1 MNDWSV
7 SAMGRRNQVWRDV
20 LGSAVS
26 VGTERAQDG
35 ERHGT
40 LSGVHLANNPQAVPT
55 TEWRT
60 MGSRKA
66 VSTLT
71 SGAPQSVIV
80 MCHAAASRTRERPRA
95 RRAASDRLGSV
106 VCCHERPPS
115 AEVAEPRK

>member
-7 SAMGRRNQVWRDV
+7 RAMGRRNQVWRDA

-26 VGTERAQDG
+26 WGTTVAQDG

-40 LSGVHLANNPQAVPT
+40 LSGVHLGNNPQAVPT
-55 TEWRT
+55 TEPRT

-66 VSTLT
+66 VSTRT
-71 SGAPQSVIV
+71 SGAPQRVIV
-80 MCHAAASRTRERPRA
+80 MCHAWNSRVKAGSRA
-95 RRAASDRLGSV
+95 RWAESDLLGRA

-115 AEVAEPRK
+115 TEIASPRR

>member
-7 SAMGRRNQVWRDV
+7 SAMGRRNQVWRDG
-20 LGSAVS
+20 LGSAVRG
-26 VGTERAQDG
+26 GTEPAHGG

-55 TEWRT
+55 TEPRT

-71 SGAPQSVIV
+71 SGAPQRVIV
-80 MCHAAASRTRERPRA
+80 MCHAWNSRVEAGSRA
-95 RRAASDRLGSV
+95 RGGESDLLGRA

-115 AEVAEPRK
+115 AEIASPRR

>member
-7 SAMGRRNQVWRDV
+7 SAMGRRNQVWRAV

-26 VGTERAQDG
+26 RGTVLAQDG
-35 ERHGT
+35 DRHGT
-40 LSGVHLANNPQAVPT
+40 LSGDHLANNPQAVPT
-55 TEWRT
+55 TEPRT

-71 SGAPQSVIV
+71 SGAPQRVIV
-80 MCHAAASRTRERPRA
+80 MCHAWNSRVEAGSRA
-95 RRAASDRLGSV
+95 RWVESDLLGRA

-115 AEVAEPRK
+115 AVIASPRR